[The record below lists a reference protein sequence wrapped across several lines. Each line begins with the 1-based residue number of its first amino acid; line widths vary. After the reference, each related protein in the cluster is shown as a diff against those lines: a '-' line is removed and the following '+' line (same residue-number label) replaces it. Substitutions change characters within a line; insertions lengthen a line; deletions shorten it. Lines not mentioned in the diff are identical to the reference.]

1 VSTSGNI
8 SPVNGS
14 QANPKQLQGKP
25 VSLANKSIPPWRK
38 KLNSSELT
46 IAQIQNISSAKLLVN
61 DIPIMQGQLTYLY
74 GFPGCGK
81 TAFAMKLADLA
92 TDVGC
97 EVHYFQVDVS
107 AADLK
112 DYYQLASSAGFTI
125 HTIMA
130 GNTSLKSLH
139 ETVVA
144 MAIDATAKELNNM
157 VIILDTY
164 KKFTADG
171 DVNNKKANVQMFTVL
186 RQLTM
191 KGATVLILGHA
202 NKDRDDEDMPRFS
215 GTQEIQDDSD
225 ALICLDHMASP
236 DGKQIR
242 VNAYFKKA
250 RSMHDQCWGF
260 IVHRGSSLIH
270 NQVELGVPF
279 DPDIQKASQQSD
291 IRSRNKEL
299 IDTILTVLAMLP
311 STNQTKVVQEV
322 RQQYKTQGKDEPGE
336 KKIRLVLN
344 NLDGDDWTSTVDKA
358 NNNAKV
364 YTMNQKRNVSTPAP
378 QPKSKPTV
386 LTKPTNVTKL
396 PVP

>member
-8 SPVNGS
+8 ATASNT

-25 VSLANKSIPPWRK
+25 ISPIKKSIPPWRK

-112 DYYQLASSAGFTI
+112 DYHQLASSAGFTI
-125 HTIMA
+125 HSTMA
-130 GNTSLKSLH
+130 AKTSLISLR
-139 ETVVA
+139 ETIFT
-144 MAIDATAKELNNM
+144 MAVEATAKELSNM

-164 KKFTADG
+164 KKFTAGG
-171 DVNNKKANVQMFTVL
+171 DVNNKKANVQMFAIL

-202 NKDRDDEDMPRFS
+202 NKDRDDENMPKFS

-260 IVHRGSSLIH
+260 IVHRGNSLIH

-299 IDTILTVLAMLP
+299 IETILTVLAMHP
-311 STNQTKVVQEV
+311 ASNQTKVVLEV
-322 RQQYKTQGKDEPGE
+322 RQQYKSQGMNEPGE
-336 KKIRLVLN
+336 KKIRLVLS

-364 YTMNQKRNVSTPAP
+364 YTMNQKGIVNTPAP
-378 QPKSKPTV
+378 CQSP
-386 LTKPTNVTKL
+386 NL
-396 PVP
+396 PP

>member
-1 VSTSGNI
+1 VSTNGKTP
-8 SPVNGS
+8 PVSSS
-14 QANPKQLQGKP
+14 QANPKP
-25 VSLANKSIPPWRK
+25 VSLTNKSIPDWRK

-46 IAQIQNISSAKLLVN
+46 STQIKNLSSAKLLVN

-81 TAFAMKLADLA
+81 TAFAMKLAALA
-92 TDVGC
+92 TNAGC

-112 DYYQLASSAGFTI
+112 DYHQLASRAGFMI
-125 HTIMA
+125 HSTMA
-130 GNTSLKSLH
+130 DNTSLKSLH
-139 ETVVA
+139 ETVFT
-144 MAIDATAKELNNM
+144 MAEEATAKELSNM

-171 DVNNKKANVQMFTVL
+171 DVNNKKANVHMFATL

-202 NKDRDDEDMPRFS
+202 NKARDDDQMPIFS

-225 ALICLDHMASP
+225 ALISLNHMASP

-242 VNAYFKKA
+242 VNAEFKKA
-250 RSMHDQCWGF
+250 RSMHDQSWGF

-279 DPDIQKASQQSD
+279 DSDIQKASQQSD

-299 IDTILTVLAMLP
+299 IETILTVLAMHP
-311 STNQTKVVQEV
+311 ASNQTKVVQEV
-322 RQQYKTQGKDEPGE
+322 RQRYNNQGLSEPGE
-336 KKIRLVLN
+336 KKIRFVLN
-344 NLDGDDWTSTVDKA
+344 NLDGDDWTSTVDKT

-364 YTMNQKRNVSTPAP
+364 YTMNQTGNVNGPPNQSPNR
-378 QPKSKPTV
+378 
-386 LTKPTNVTKL
+386 LTL
-396 PVP
+396 PNPPM

>member
-1 VSTSGNI
+1 VSSSGNTR
-8 SPVNGS
+8 PVNS
-14 QANPKQLQGKP
+14 SNSNSKQHQVKHAN
-25 VSLANKSIPPWRK
+25 LANKSIPDWRK

-46 IAQIQNISSAKLLVN
+46 STQIKSLSSAKLLVN
-61 DIPIMQGQLTYLY
+61 EIPIMQGQLTYLY

-92 TDVGC
+92 TDAGC

-112 DYYQLASSAGFTI
+112 DYHQLASSAGFTI
-125 HTIMA
+125 HSTMADKASLISLRETIFTMA
-130 GNTSLKSLH
+130 V
-139 ETVVA
+139 E
-144 MAIDATAKELNNM
+144 ATAIELSNM
-157 VIILDTY
+157 VLILDTY
-164 KKFTADG
+164 KKFTEGG
-171 DVNNKKANVQMFTVL
+171 DVNNKKANVQMFATL

-202 NKDRDDEDMPRFS
+202 NKDRDDENLPRFS

-299 IDTILTVLAMLP
+299 IEAILTVLAMHP
-311 STNQTKVVQEV
+311 ASNQTKVIQEV
-322 RQQYKTQGKDEPGE
+322 RQQYKSQGVNEPGE
-336 KKIRLVLN
+336 KKIRLVLS

-358 NNNAKV
+358 NKNAKV
-364 YTMNQKRNVSTPAP
+364 YTINQKRNVNTPAP
-378 QPKSKPTV
+378 NQSPNLPALPNLPNLPNLPK
-386 LTKPTNVTKL
+386 
-396 PVP
+396 

>member
-1 VSTSGNI
+1 MSTSGNTR
-8 SPVNGS
+8 PVNS
-14 QANPKQLQGKP
+14 SNANSKQHPVKP
-25 VSLANKSIPPWRK
+25 ANLANKSIPDWRK

-46 IAQIQNISSAKLLVN
+46 STQIQKISKARLLVN
-61 DIPIMQGQLTYLY
+61 DVPIMQGQLTYLY
-74 GFPGCGK
+74 GFPSCGK
-81 TAFAMKLADLA
+81 TAFAMEFAGLA
-92 TDVGC
+92 TDTGC

-112 DYYQLASSAGFTI
+112 DYHQLASRAGFTI
-125 HTIMA
+125 HSTMADKASLISLRETIFTMA
-130 GNTSLKSLH
+130 V
-139 ETVVA
+139 E
-144 MAIDATAKELNNM
+144 ATAKELSNM

-164 KKFTADG
+164 KKFTAGG
-171 DVNNKKANVQMFTVL
+171 DVNNKKANVQMFAIL

-191 KGATVLILGHA
+191 KGATILILGHA
-202 NKDRDDEDMPRFS
+202 NKDRDDENMPRFS

-236 DGKQIR
+236 DGKRIR

-250 RSMHDQCWGF
+250 RSMHDQSWGF

-291 IRSRNKEL
+291 IRSRNKDL
-299 IDTILTVLAMLP
+299 IETILTVLTMHPA
-311 STNQTKVVQEV
+311 SNQTKVVQEV
-322 RQQYKTQGKDEPGE
+322 RQQYNNQGMNEPGE
-336 KKIRLVLN
+336 KKIRFILN

-364 YTMNQKRNVSTPAP
+364 YSINKKGNVNTSAP
-378 QPKSKPTV
+378 QPKSKPTEP
-386 LTKPTNVTKL
+386 TKPTNVTKQ
-396 PVP
+396 P